1 MIRRDQKGTDHMKF
15 KRQFFTLAAAVLAF
29 LCSLSA
35 GIVKAAA
42 APALSASSDQ
52 ASAVSQSDVNISVS
66 LTGNPGISTLKMS
79 LTYDSSILQYGGS
92 TWSSS
97 FTENDVKMASDT
109 GSAVNL
115 SVVSSSDYSA
125 DGGIV
130 TVHFKAVRNADP
142 VPVTLVLQEMTGTDM
157 ENVTGCQVEGR
168 IRIPAAGNT
177 GGNSAESDTAGNT
190 GGSTAESDA
199 AGNTGRDTAEPDEN
213 AADRP
218 GENVAGVSMADE
230 EANGTDEE
238 VSRADE
244 ASGTD
249 KGESVADDKPGEPDS
264 AIEESDDGNTGLLSD
279 REEKSAG
286 IASDEAENEEPDVSV
301 YRSESTQTSQASAA
315 RQSVSSS
322 TGSSK
327 TDTSYETGAGIGKD
341 ILLILAAGCGILA
354 LVILCKREM

>member
-1 MIRRDQKGTDHMKF
+1 MKF
-15 KRQFFTLAAAVLAF
+15 KRQFFTLAAAVLVF

-35 GIVKAAA
+35 GTVKAAA
-42 APALSASSDQ
+42 APTLSASSDQ
-52 ASAVSQSDVNISVS
+52 ASAVSQSDVNISIS

-79 LTYDSSILQYGGS
+79 LTYDSSILQYEGS

-97 FTENDVKMASDT
+97 FSENDVKMASDT

-157 ENVTGCQVEGR
+157 DNVTGCQVEGR
-168 IRIPAAGNT
+168 IRVPAAGNSGVNT
-177 GGNSAESDTAGNT
+177 AESDTAGNT

-199 AGNTGRDTAEPDEN
+199 AGNTRGSMAESDSPE
-213 AADRP
+213 
-218 GENVAGVSMADE
+218 ENVAGADVADE
-230 EANGTDEE
+230 EVNGTDEE
-238 VSRADE
+238 VSRADQ

-249 KGESVADDKPGEPDS
+249 KGGSVADDKPGEPDS
-264 AIEESDDGNTGLLSD
+264 AVEESDNGAEDDIPEDNTGLLSD

-286 IASDEAENEEPDVSV
+286 IASDETENEEPDVSV
-301 YRSESTQTSQASAA
+301 YRSESAQTSQASAA

-322 TGSSK
+322 TGNSK
-327 TDTSYETGAGIGKD
+327 TDTSYKTGAGIGKD

-354 LVILCKREM
+354 LIILCKREM